1 MSKAVSNSNKE
12 LVSRLWYLVFA
23 LIVYRIGAHIPVP
36 GIDHAKVQQLF
47 ESGEGSIFQLFNM
60 FSGGAVSNASLLALG
75 VAPYISASI
84 VLQLFTH
91 M

>member
-1 MSKAVSNSNKE
+1 MSKVVSNSNKE

-60 FSGGAVSNASLLALG
+60 FSGGALSNASLLALG
-75 VAPYISASI
+75 VAQ
-84 VLQLFTH
+84 LQDRKSVV
-91 M
+91 

>member
-47 ESGEGSIFQLFNM
+47 ESG
-60 FSGGAVSNASLLALG
+60 
-75 VAPYISASI
+75 
-84 VLQLFTH
+84 
-91 M
+91 

>member
-36 GIDHAKVQQLF
+36 GI
-47 ESGEGSIFQLFNM
+47 GSTT
-60 FSGGAVSNASLLALG
+60 VRER
-75 VAPYISASI
+75 
-84 VLQLFTH
+84 
-91 M
+91 